1 LKYTSIDYY
10 VGAALNV
17 EISSGIAK
25 MLNSYY
31 FLFVIIIDF
40 IEYLG
45 QQK

>member
-1 LKYTSIDYY
+1 LKYTPVYSD

-31 FLFVIIIDF
+31 YFLFVLIVDLF
-40 IEYLG
+40 NT
-45 QQK
+45 